1 MMFSVGTSARS
12 AARRRGCA
20 KSIDGAARAP
30 GQSAASQDPRQECR
44 AKQAKKSDAA
54 CRVERTE
61 LSLAARDD
69 GCNLYS
75 PVVSVIGAVATNTR
89 ASGGSVIGF
98 TRERLRKKT
107 PFSEGLRTNRAR
119 QE

>member
-20 KSIDGAARAP
+20 ESIKGAARAP
-30 GQSAASQDPRQECR
+30 GRSAASQDPRQECR

-54 CRVERTE
+54 CREERTE

-75 PVVSVIGAVATNTR
+75 PVVSEVLDV
-89 ASGGSVIGF
+89 
-98 TRERLRKKT
+98 LRNNPRKSTSDDACKLAIHDAENDAF
-107 PFSEGLRTNRAR
+107 PDWAYR
-119 QE
+119 

>member
-1 MMFSVGTSARS
+1 MARLE
-12 AARRRGCA
+12 
-20 KSIDGAARAP
+20 P
-30 GQSAASQDPRQECR
+30 LASQLLRRIHARNAGPSRPRR
-44 AKQAKKSDAA
+44 ATAA